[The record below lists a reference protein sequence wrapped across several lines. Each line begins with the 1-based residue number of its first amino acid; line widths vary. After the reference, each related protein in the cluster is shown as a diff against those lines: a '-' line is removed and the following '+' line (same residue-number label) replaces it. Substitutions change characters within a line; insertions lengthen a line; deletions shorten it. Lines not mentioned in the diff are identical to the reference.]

1 MREKNWMIQ
10 DHISHFFGARISI
23 VQSFIGEIGQI
34 HGDMCGSQ
42 TQQLPIGEK
51 VYRDIPQA

>member
-1 MREKNWMIQ
+1 MIQ

-34 HGDMCGSQ
+34 HMCGSQ